1 MYELRAVGLTYLSSL
16 AHESWR
22 PIHYSSSLSFS
33 IPIPS
38 SLHCTASQR
47 ITSHHIGLCSLL
59 VPFTLLLLLAWSS
72 VLAVTLPYRLAHLYR
87 APPSPPPKLCST
99 SPAALEIWFSS
110 PTTANDRPGLL
121 AFVLQSFLPTTSLH
135 DHPTSTHPFAQLG
148 ELLPSVACTKPSLS
162 TKTSSVSNHGRTR
175 PRSCSPEGPD
185 WYVSAYYSMFQL
197 HYGHPLDRFTRFI
210 STCSDKHSGM
220 TGSDHI
226 ITGSSLNPNKPI
238 EGSPTVRFASANEEI
253 EPVPLDNNESIPPR
267 SQQEELSIKELSQS
281 LQSTQ
286 LQGRR
291 MSHFAF
297 EPVSL
302 PASRVC
308 SDFLIH
314 TCFCPN
320 IRYGRSPST
329 E

>member
-16 AHESWR
+16 AHDSWR
-22 PIHYSSSLSFS
+22 PIPYSSSLSIF

-38 SLHCTASQR
+38 SLHCIASQHLTLDIAVCLR
-47 ITSHHIGLCSLL
+47 SLL
-59 VPFTLLLLLAWSS
+59 CCCCCPGLPYS

-135 DHPTSTHPFAQLG
+135 DHPSSTHPFAQLG
-148 ELLPSVACTKPSLS
+148 ELLPSVACTKASLS

-185 WYVSAYYSMFQL
+185 WYVSAYYSLFQL
-197 HYGHPLDRFTRFI
+197 HYGRPLHRFTRFI
-210 STCSDKHSGM
+210 STSSDKHSGM
-220 TGSDHI
+220 TGSYH
-226 ITGSSLNPNKPI
+226 ITGLSLNPNKPI

-253 EPVPLDNNESIPPR
+253 EPVPLDHNESIPPR